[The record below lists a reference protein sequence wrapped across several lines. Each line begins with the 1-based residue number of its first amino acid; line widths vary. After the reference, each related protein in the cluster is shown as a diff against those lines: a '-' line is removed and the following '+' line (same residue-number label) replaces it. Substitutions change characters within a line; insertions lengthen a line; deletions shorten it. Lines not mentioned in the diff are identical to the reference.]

1 MTDPLDTI
9 QKRLGWINRGLIAGA
24 IVLVLLLIAYTWH
37 RLHAGSAPPQPAA
50 PASRPIAA
58 ASHPSVAASHPLA
71 AASPAAATS
80 QPAAAP
86 ASAAAASAPAVA
98 AASQPVATASAAAS
112 PSASASAAAAVQPQA
127 QPVAPAPRT
136 AAAQAAHR
144 AAAAHRAPPRRA
156 AEARAPRHAAPR
168 HAARRTLPAAGAVCH
183 RAGWYVQVGAFSEAA
198 GYRRLQQRLAHF
210 GLPTCRGPRKP
221 RGLHELL
228 VGPYASRAEAER
240 LRSHLKA
247 PLRKASFL
255 RHLR

>member
-9 QKRLGWINRGLIAGA
+9 QKRLGWINRGLIVGA

-50 PASRPIAA
+50 PASHPIAA
-58 ASHPSVAASHPLA
+58 ASPASVAASHPLA

-80 QPAAAP
+80 QPAAAS
-86 ASAAAASAPAVA
+86 ASAAAVASAPAVA
-98 AASQPVATASAAAS
+98 AASRPVATASAV
-112 PSASASAAAAVQPQA
+112 ASASAPEALQPQA
-127 QPVAPAPRT
+127 PPLAPPT
-136 AAAQAAHR
+136 R
-144 AAAAHRAPPRRA
+144 AAA
-156 AEARAPRHAAPR
+156 ARAPRHGAAALGAQPRHAAVARATR
-168 HAARRTLPAAGAVCH
+168 HAARRPLPAAGATCR
-183 RAGWYVQVGAFSEAA
+183 RAGWYVQVGAFSQAA